1 MAETPDRTDLGAS
14 SDEPGDRP
22 ARKHHRRRWL
32 VALGALVVLLVVV
45 VVFFALL
52 ELRKPGPAS
61 VGDAEKE
68 VEEATSGD
76 SGDSGSSSLRPA
88 EGVYIYKG
96 EGSESI
102 NVPPLSQDDG
112 SEMPAEV
119 IHHGSDCWTFK
130 FEYNSAHWE
139 EDLNCVENGQLVQ
152 KKSTTFQQWDVV
164 ADKLTNTT
172 SFTCESAVLVDPSA
186 SEGESFDQDCVGTNS
201 DVEGKTRTDGPST
214 YVGKESLRIDGKDVE
229 AYHFKQHQQITG
241 SGQEGSQE
249 FEMWYAVDTALPLK
263 QTRKITLVTPSPIG
277 KITYT
282 EEGHWEVSSLTPQ
295 DSG

>member
-1 MAETPDRTDLGAS
+1 MADTLNQAGLDTSFGG
-14 SDEPGDRP
+14 PGDKP
-22 ARKHHRRRWL
+22 AEKHHRKRWL
-32 VALGALVVLLVVV
+32 IPLVAFVVLLVVGG
-45 VVFFALL
+45 VFFLLL

-68 VEEATSGD
+68 VEQASAAD
-76 SGDSGSSSLRPA
+76 SGDSGSSALRPA
-88 EGVYIYKG
+88 EGVYVYQG

-130 FEYNSAHWE
+130 LEYNSAHWE

-152 KKSTTFQQWDVV
+152 KKSTTFQQWDIVTER
-164 ADKLTNTT
+164 LTNTT
-172 SFTCESAVLVDPSA
+172 NFTCESAVLVDPSA

-201 DVEGKTRTDGPST
+201 DVEGETHTDGPST
-214 YVGKESLRIDGKDVE
+214 FVGNETVRIDGKDVE
-229 AYHFKQHQQITG
+229 AYHFKQHQQISG
-241 SGQEGSQE
+241 SGQEGRQE

-282 EEGHWEVSSLTPQ
+282 EEGHWEVSSLTPEH
-295 DSG
+295 SG